1 MDQIRHEIETRFNIS
16 IAKSTVRKS
25 RNVANSN
32 HLAPA
37 TSRSSQIVTVREHLL
52 KESYT
57 VKAVR
62 FEPERANTMENK
74 RKRKM
79 YVER

>member
-1 MDQIRHEIETRFNIS
+1 MDQTRHEIETRFNIS
-16 IAKSTVRKS
+16 IAKS
-25 RNVANSN
+25 
-32 HLAPA
+32 
-37 TSRSSQIVTVREHLL
+37 TVREHLL